1 MMMSAPPLPTLDDRV
16 RVEAD
21 EAAEAAGRCP
31 ACPHAVAE
39 HDAISLRY
47 CSASQAMATS
57 SRGCVCPKR

>member
-1 MMMSAPPLPTLDDRV
+1 MMMSAPSLPIVDH
-16 RVEAD
+16 RVEAT
-21 EAAEAAGRCP
+21 AAERCP

>member
-1 MMMSAPPLPTLDDRV
+1 MMMSAPSLPTIDD

-21 EAAEAAGRCP
+21 APADAAGRCP

>member
-1 MMMSAPPLPTLDDRV
+1 MMMSAPSLPTVDDRV

-21 EAAEAAGRCP
+21 AAGRCP
-31 ACPHAVAE
+31 ACPHALAE